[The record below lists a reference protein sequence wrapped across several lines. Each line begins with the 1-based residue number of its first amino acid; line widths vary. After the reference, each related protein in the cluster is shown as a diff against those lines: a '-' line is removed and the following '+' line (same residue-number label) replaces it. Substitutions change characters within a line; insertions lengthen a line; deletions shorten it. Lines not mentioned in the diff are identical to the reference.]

1 VVTKGAC
8 VDAQD
13 GKRNY
18 IERDENMSSEQM
30 CPKRE
35 KFWREK
41 TIDEQVQTLRFEV
54 KRLKSIVAEQADLLN
69 SLRQHEHLNGKL
81 VVGLRS
87 GIELRFD
94 DDEDT
99 PF

>member
-1 VVTKGAC
+1 
-8 VDAQD
+8 
-13 GKRNY
+13 
-18 IERDENMSSEQM
+18 MSSEQM